1 MSRYKNKHGKMK
13 LTENNIYI
21 VGRSTKYKQNI
32 IAKDFNI
39 KDSLLT
45 HIGLGLLEDEVLK
58 IYNVSNYLLN
68 DFGSSLIVEDLE
80 SFIDVNSLTYYSI
93 WEKESTAKDIV
104 RLKKTLNSYIDT
116 IITFDDDFML
126 KNKGLYCSEF
136 VYLVLKQIDELN
148 IELTPKIKKLT
159 PFYSRALRRD
169 YLEYI
174 PVDFFQEY
182 DDFKLLYSKNLKLD
196 ISSFS

>member
-1 MSRYKNKHGKMK
+1 MK

-45 HIGLGLLEDEVLK
+45 HIGLGLLEDGVLK
-58 IYNVSNYLLN
+58 IYNISNYLLN

-80 SFIDVNSLTYYSI
+80 SFINVNSLTYYSI
-93 WEKESTAKDIV
+93 WEKESIAKDID

-116 IITFDDDFML
+116 IISFDGDFML
-126 KNKGLYCSEF
+126 GNENLYCSEF
-136 VYLVLKQIDELN
+136 VYLVLKQIDALN
-148 IELTPKIKKLT
+148 IKLTPRIKKLT

>member
-1 MSRYKNKHGKMK
+1 MSRYNNEHDKMK

-68 DFGSSLIVEDLE
+68 DFDSSLIVEDLE
-80 SFIDVNSLTYYSI
+80 SFINVSSLTYYSI
-93 WEKESTAKDIV
+93 WEKESTAKNIA
-104 RLKKTLNSYIDT
+104 RLKKILNSYINT
-116 IITFDDDFML
+116 VITFDDDFIL
-126 KNKGLYCSEF
+126 ENKGLYCSEF
-136 VYLVLKQIDELN
+136 VYLVLKQIDALN
-148 IELTPKIKKLT
+148 IKLTPRIKKLT

-174 PVDFFQEY
+174 PVDFFQEF
-182 DDFKLLYSKNLKLD
+182 DDFKLLYSKNL
-196 ISSFS
+196 I

>member
-1 MSRYKNKHGKMK
+1 MK

-68 DFGSSLIVEDLE
+68 DFDSSFIVEDLE
-80 SFIDVNSLTYYSI
+80 SFINVSSLTYYSI
-93 WEKESTAKDIV
+93 WEKESTAKNIA
-104 RLKKTLNSYIDT
+104 RLKKILNSYINT
-116 IITFDDDFML
+116 VITFDDDFIL
-126 KNKGLYCSEF
+126 ENKGLYCSEF
-136 VYLVLKQIDELN
+136 VYLVLKQIDVLN
-148 IELTPKIKKLT
+148 VKLTPRTKKLT

-182 DDFKLLYSKNLKLD
+182 DDFKLLYSKNL
-196 ISSFS
+196 I